1 MPAPFLSDVKI
12 FVAETKNKG
21 RKEIRKKE
29 KSHMKRNKNR

>member
-29 KSHMKRNKNR
+29 KKPHEEKQK